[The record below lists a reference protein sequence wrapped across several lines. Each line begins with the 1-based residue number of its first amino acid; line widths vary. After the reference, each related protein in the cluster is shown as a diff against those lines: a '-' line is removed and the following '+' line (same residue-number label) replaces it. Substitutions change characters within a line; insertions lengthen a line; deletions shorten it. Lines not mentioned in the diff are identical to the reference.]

1 MAKELQRIILEGNS
15 AKKYGDEKKLL
26 ESLFSRAKIYHSK
39 KMYHET
45 LTALKDFI
53 SLADSSKD
61 SRLWEACRYKA
72 EAHTDFLRSELTREE
87 RNHHF
92 HNALNA
98 AGQYHDIVL
107 KNKDECE
114 IQRALVTLGN
124 IYLENAPR
132 VKDEDKSGC
141 IQEAEKHY
149 QKALESIP
157 VTVSS
162 HEKIEMTLDCEILEI
177 P

>member
-1 MAKELQRIILEGNS
+1 MLIAKNYSNLVSVCQGQRGFE
-15 AKKYGDEKKLL
+15 
-26 ESLFSRAKIYHSK
+26 
-39 KMYHET
+39 
-45 LTALKDFI
+45 
-53 SLADSSKD
+53 
-61 SRLWEACRYKA
+61 
-72 EAHTDFLRSELTREE
+72 
-87 RNHHF
+87 
-92 HNALNA
+92 
-98 AGQYHDIVL
+98 VL

-162 HEKIEMTLDCEILEI
+162 HEKIEMTLDCHYNLAQLASLAGKSQLIDNIFLRFSI
-177 P
+177 TYVQGPGNDFYVGGGPNNKKMKFCPF